1 MTFYL
6 YFDLALGHWYLRHID
21 KGRWWQRNDSA
32 ADFRLCLNAPCL
44 QLLLHSILTK
54 ICLQSLCYFCRSK
67 CLACIQKCKMEIS
80 RQPSISF
87 APFVCKIN
95 QPCCYQLIHPLCI
108 MLRGFSLVWFRAVQ
122 DLWTERANPSLA
134 LCRPA
139 LAVSLIDENF
149 ISGWW
154 AGSPERLKL

>member
-1 MTFYL
+1 MYLLQLVAQVTFYL
-6 YFDLALGHWYLRHID
+6 YFDLALGHWYLWHID

-32 ADFRLCLNAPCL
+32 TEFRLCLNAPCL

-54 ICLQSLCYFCRSK
+54 ISRQSLCYFCRSK

-108 MLRGFSLVWFRAVQ
+108 MLRGFLWCDFEQFRTCGQ
-122 DLWTERANPSLA
+122 RERSPHWLS
-134 LCRPA
+134 
-139 LAVSLIDENF
+139 
-149 ISGWW
+149 
-154 AGSPERLKL
+154 AGLL